1 MGSSM
6 NGASSTMRMIR
17 GTNTVMIGASA
28 VMQELFRLA
37 DRVSPTD
44 ASVLITGESGSGK
57 EVVAEL
63 IHDRSLRT
71 TGPFIAVNCAA
82 IPAGLIEA
90 ELFGYEK
97 GGFAGAARSHAG
109 AFERAQGGTLFLDE
123 ITEMP
128 LEAQSRLLRVLEMRK
143 YYRVGGIDE
152 LPTDV
157 RIIAAANRGPLE
169 AVAKGQLREDL
180 LYRLAVFPITVPA
193 LRDRGDDVVLL
204 ANRFLADLNAR
215 DRLNKRFSAETRATL
230 NQHIWPGNVRELK
243 NCVERAFILADEIV
257 ELAPLIAKGAV
268 PQRPAT
274 VNANSDRL
282 EIKVGARIDEVE
294 RSLIEV
300 TLLHYRGNKRRAADT
315 LGCSLKT
322 LYNKL
327 HAYAESGHNGLV
339 NS

>member
-6 NGASSTMRMIR
+6 NGASSTMRTIR
-17 GTNTVMIGASA
+17 GNNTVILGASA
-28 VMQELFRLA
+28 VMQELFKLV
-37 DRVSPTD
+37 DRVSPKD
-44 ASVLITGESGSGK
+44 ASVLITGEGGSGK
-57 EVVAEL
+57 EVVAQL

-71 TGPFIAVNCAA
+71 TGPFVAVNCAA

-97 GGFAGAARSHAG
+97 GGITGAARSHAG
-109 AFERAQGGTLFLDE
+109 AFERAAGGTLFLDE

-128 LEAQSRLLRVLEMRK
+128 LEMQTRLLRVLEIRK

-152 LPTDV
+152 LPMDV
-157 RIIAAANRGPLE
+157 RVIAAANRGPLE
-169 AVAKGQLREDL
+169 AVASGQLREDL
-180 LYRLAVFPITVPA
+180 LYRLAVFPVTVPA

-215 DRLNKRFSAETRATL
+215 DRMTKRFSPDTRAVL
-230 NQHIWPGNVRELK
+230 NHHGWPGNVRELK
-243 NCVERAFILADEIV
+243 NCVERAYILADEVV
-257 ELAPLIAKGAV
+257 ELAPLIAKRSVAE
-268 PQRPAT
+268 RTST
-274 VNANSDRL
+274 VSANSDRL

-327 HAYAESGHNGLV
+327 HAYAQSGQHGLV
-339 NS
+339 N